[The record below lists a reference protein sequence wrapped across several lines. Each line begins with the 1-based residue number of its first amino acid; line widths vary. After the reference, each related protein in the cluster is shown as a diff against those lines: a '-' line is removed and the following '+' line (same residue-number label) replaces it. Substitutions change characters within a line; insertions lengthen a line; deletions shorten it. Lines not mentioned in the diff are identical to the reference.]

1 MVVYRRDTRRRYVLA
16 LLVITSL
23 VLISL
28 DSGGSGVIGSL
39 RSGARDVIAPV
50 QNLVDDAFSPVRNWV
65 NDVTDAGKLRS
76 ENEALRKQIDTLQ
89 GQVNRDK
96 AVGSQAGELEKLLD
110 LPTIEDATGVA
121 ARVIGGAAGNFQR
134 TVEIDRGT
142 GSGID
147 VGMPVVTGAG
157 LVGIVQEA
165 SHSRATIRLIDDPG
179 TTGGGVGVRTE
190 NARVQGIAVARAGDR
205 LLHLSFIEDPA
216 HADIKKGELV
226 FTSATK
232 DAAYP
237 PDIAVAKVVSID
249 RRNGDLEPDVALEP
263 VVDLDRLVF
272 VKVLRWPETGG
283 SGGGSTGNSGGSG
296 SSSSSKG

>member
-16 LLVITSL
+16 LLVVTSL
-23 VLISL
+23 ILITL
-28 DSGGSGVIGSL
+28 DSGGNGVISSL
-39 RSGARDVIAPV
+39 RSAAHDVLSPV
-50 QNLVDDAFSPVRNWV
+50 QNVVDDAFNPIRDWAS
-65 NDVTDAGKLRS
+65 DVTDAGKLRS
-76 ENEALRKQIDTLQ
+76 ENQALRKQIDALQ
-89 GQVNRDK
+89 GQVNRDR
-96 AVGSQAGELEKLLD
+96 AVGSEASQLEQLLD

-142 GSGID
+142 AAGID

-157 LVGIVQEA
+157 LVGTVQEA
-165 SHSRATIRLIDDPG
+165 SHSRATVRLIDDPG
-179 TTGGGVGVRTE
+179 ITGGGVGVRTE
-190 NARVQGIAVARAGDR
+190 RQRVQGIAVARAGDR
-205 LLHLSFIEDPA
+205 LLHLSFIENPA
-216 HADIKKGELV
+216 AADIQKGELV

-249 RRNGDLEPDVALEP
+249 RRNGDLEPDVALQP

-272 VKVLRWPETGG
+272 VKVLRWPESTGSGGSSSGG
-283 SGGGSTGNSGGSG
+283 SGG
-296 SSSSSKG
+296 

>member
-23 VLISL
+23 ILISL

-39 RSGARDVIAPV
+39 RSAARDVIAPV
-50 QNLVDDAFSPVRNWV
+50 QNLVDDAFNPVRNWV

-76 ENEALRKQIDTLQ
+76 ENDTLRKQIDQLQ
-89 GQVNRDK
+89 GEVNRSK
-96 AVGSQAGELEKLLD
+96 AVGSEVSQLEELLD
-110 LPTIEDATGVA
+110 LRTIEDATGVA
-121 ARVIGGAAGNFQR
+121 ARVIGGAAGNFERSVQ
-134 TVEIDRGT
+134 IDRGT
-142 GSGID
+142 SSGID

-157 LVGIVQEA
+157 LVGTVQEA

-179 TTGGGVGVRTE
+179 TNGGGVGVRTQR
-190 NARVQGIAVARAGDR
+190 ARVQGIAVAQAGDR
-205 LLHLSFIEDPA
+205 LLHMKFIEDPA

-226 FTSATK
+226 FTSATA

-249 RRNGDLEPDVALEP
+249 RRNGDLEPDVALQP

-283 SGGGSTGNSGGSG
+283 STGSG
-296 SSSSSKG
+296 TSKSG

>member
-16 LLVITSL
+16 LLVVTSL
-23 VLISL
+23 ALITV
-28 DSGGSGVIGSL
+28 DSGGSGVISSL
-39 RSGARDVIAPV
+39 RSSAHDVISPV
-50 QNLVDDAFSPVRNWV
+50 QNVVDDAFNPIRDWAS
-65 NDVTDAGKLRS
+65 DVTDAGKLRS
-76 ENEALRKQIDTLQ
+76 ENQALRKQVDALQ
-89 GQVNRDK
+89 GKVNRDR
-96 AVGSQAGELEKLLD
+96 AVGSQVSQLEQLLD

-134 TVEIDRGT
+134 TIEIDRGT
-142 GSGID
+142 ASGID

-157 LVGIVQEA
+157 LVGTVQEA
-165 SHSRATIRLIDDPG
+165 SHSRATVRLIDDPG

-190 NARVQGIAVARAGDR
+190 RKRVQGIAVARAGDR
-205 LLHLSFIEDPA
+205 LLHLSFIENPSK
-216 HADIKKGELV
+216 ADIKKGELV

-249 RRNGDLEPDVALEP
+249 RRNGDLEPDVALQP

-272 VKVLRWPETGG
+272 VKVLRWPESSGSGGAPSGG
-283 SGGGSTGNSGGSG
+283 SGG
-296 SSSSSKG
+296 

>member
-16 LLVITSL
+16 LLIVTSL

-50 QNLVDDAFSPVRNWV
+50 QNLVDDAFTPIRNWV

-76 ENEALRKQIDTLQ
+76 QNDALRKQIDQLQ

-96 AVGSQAGELEKLLD
+96 AVGSEVGQLEQLLD

-121 ARVIGGAAGNFQR
+121 ARVIGGAAGNFER
-134 TVEIDRGT
+134 TIQIDRGT

-157 LVGIVQEA
+157 LVGTVSEA
-165 SHSRATIRLIDDPG
+165 SRSRATVRLIDDPG
-179 TTGGGVGVRTE
+179 TNGGGVGVRTQG
-190 NARVQGIAVARAGDR
+190 ARVQGIAVPRAGDR
-205 LLHLSFIEDPA
+205 LLHMSFIEDPA
-216 HADIKKGELV
+216 HANIKKGELV

-232 DAAYP
+232 DASYP

-249 RRNGDLEPDVALEP
+249 RRNGDLEPDVALQP
-263 VVDLDRLVF
+263 VVDLDRLEF
-272 VKVLRWPETGG
+272 VKVLRWPETGA
-283 SGGGSTGNSGGSG
+283 TNG
-296 SSSSSKG
+296 SSSSKSG